1 MSRQLPDG
9 DPIPTANLQWLFVS
23 AGGDSTAEE
32 DQSGKGCSEK
42 TADVEP
48 KLTEQ
53 RGVRNPKNTEM
64 MGVDWETKIM
74 NNLDPKHETQRSVHR
89 RNNYPQVV
97 RRIC

>member
-64 MGVDWETKIM
+64 MGVDGR
-74 NNLDPKHETQRSVHR
+74 PKL
-89 RNNYPQVV
+89 
-97 RRIC
+97 